1 MCAISVFHAFCLV
14 IVRKGIKKKRKTKNI
29 LFWICRPTEM
39 ILDLEDPDGGK
50 EKLGQICAIFTV
62 QPKNY
67 EDRQEV
73 MLQCTI
79 FSNLVT
85 IVHILILCAMF
96 VTNGQWANSLRLVP
110 RPNSRINDCPACRG
124 LHSNVQQI
132 QCTPNITWSSKN
144 PKYQNYW
151 TRINQ
156 SYECSL
162 CSTSGTI
169 NDPPPFLCRSLS
181 SIRDC
186 MYLRLAALAASVLL
200 QLSHVDP
207 EPPISVGNIRYG

>member
-1 MCAISVFHAFCLV
+1 
-14 IVRKGIKKKRKTKNI
+14 
-29 LFWICRPTEM
+29 M

-96 VTNGQWANSLRLVP
+96 VTNGQ
-110 RPNSRINDCPACRG
+110 
-124 LHSNVQQI
+124 
-132 QCTPNITWSSKN
+132 
-144 PKYQNYW
+144 
-151 TRINQ
+151 
-156 SYECSL
+156 
-162 CSTSGTI
+162 
-169 NDPPPFLCRSLS
+169 
-181 SIRDC
+181 
-186 MYLRLAALAASVLL
+186 
-200 QLSHVDP
+200 
-207 EPPISVGNIRYG
+207 